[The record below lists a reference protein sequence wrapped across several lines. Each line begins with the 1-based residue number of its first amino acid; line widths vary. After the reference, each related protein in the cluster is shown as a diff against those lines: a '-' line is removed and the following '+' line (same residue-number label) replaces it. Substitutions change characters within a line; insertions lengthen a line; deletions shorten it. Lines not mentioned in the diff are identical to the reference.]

1 MKTWR
6 LDVTDKKL
14 SNGVW
19 PSRKMAVQESMK
31 NMADFFGAM
40 ATPVDF
46 TIEGE
51 SNTVSA
57 ESLLDQIEDAHRQIS
72 EARIKEIREV
82 LKVLSPGVEQDVL
95 GRITDRSLILVPA
108 HMIEPDLVDDLPSYI
123 AVHRMLPEDQV
134 VLIFDADNNL
144 LASANVKH

>member
-1 MKTWR
+1 MTE
-6 LDVTDKKL
+6 KKL
-14 SNGVW
+14 EDRTRACREIDAEVT
-19 PSRKMAVQESMK
+19 MK

-57 ESLLDQIEDAHRQIS
+57 ESLLNQIEDAHRQIS

-95 GRITDRSLILVPA
+95 DRITDRSLILVPA

-123 AVHRMLPEDQV
+123 AVHRMLSEDQV

>member
-1 MKTWR
+1 MTE
-6 LDVTDKKL
+6 KKL
-14 SNGVW
+14 EDRIRACREIDAEVT
-19 PSRKMAVQESMK
+19 MK

-57 ESLLDQIEDAHRQIS
+57 ESLLNQIEDAHRQIS

-95 GRITDRSLILVPA
+95 DRITDRSLILVPA
-108 HMIEPDLVDDLPSYI
+108 HMIESDLVDGLPSYI